1 MGAPPFEGHV
11 ALVTGA
17 QRGIGAGIAKRLAAD
32 GATVVLNYLDDEAE
46 AAEALAPIEAAG
58 GKGHLLA
65 GDVTDEKS
73 VTALFASIRKDH
85 GRLDI
90 LVNNAGIVKDGL
102 LGTMR
107 EKDWQSVL
115 DVNLGGVYRCSKQAL
130 RLMMPQR
137 SGRIVNIASIQG
149 LRGGRGQANYAAA
162 KAGVLAMTRATAL
175 EVAAHG
181 IGVNAVLPG
190 FIDTAMTARVKRV
203 VGEEMLGRIPV
214 GRLGTP
220 DDVAGI
226 VAFLCSKDADYVTGQ
241 GFVVDGGLTVL

>member
-1 MGAPPFEGHV
+1 MTGGRLEDRV

-17 QRGIGAGIAKRLAAD
+17 QRGIGAGIATRLAAE
-32 GATVVLNYLDDEAE
+32 GATVVVNYLDDVEEASGV
-46 AAEALAPIEAAG
+46 AAPILEGG
-58 GKGHLLA
+58 GKAHLLQA
-65 GDVTDEKS
+65 DVSDGAS
-73 VTALFASIRKDH
+73 VTTMFQEVRKEF
-85 GRLDI
+85 GRLDV

-115 DVNLGGVYRCSKQAL
+115 DVNLGGVYRCSKAAL
-130 RLMMPQR
+130 RLMMPDR

-162 KAGVLAMTRATAL
+162 KAGVLALTRATAL

-181 IGVNAVLPG
+181 IRVNAVLPG

-203 VGEEMLGRIPV
+203 VGEEVLARIPV

-220 DDVAGI
+220 DDVAGV
-226 VAFLCSKDADYVTGQ
+226 VAFLCSEDADYVTGQ